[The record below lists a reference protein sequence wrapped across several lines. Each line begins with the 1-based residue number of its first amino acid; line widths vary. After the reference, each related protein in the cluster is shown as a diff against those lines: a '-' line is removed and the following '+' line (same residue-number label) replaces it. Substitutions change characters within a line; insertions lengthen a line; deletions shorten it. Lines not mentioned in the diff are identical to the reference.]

1 MRWYRQHRVL
11 PGVWRNTGPTSP
23 VVDCGWQRRRAGKIA
38 VEPGAVL
45 GQAGHHGHER
55 WLRHRSLYPLSET
68 PNPAVNSPDCPDC
81 HMFRRKRPSAEV
93 PDPAESASK
102 AHVIKPGRARARS
115 GGDLDTA
122 WSVAS
127 TTRSHR
133 CQRMTK
139 WFRNRRPQFVR
150 ILCGSGDPDKLT
162 HGRWRRAPDADDRPC
177 PQCDAVPVDS
187 VARSCGGTSTR
198 NEASTLKPAV
208 ANRKRARSIC
218 PVFQSTRGA
227 FCSRDLMPTQGA
239 GSGRSKFPR
248 TPAYR
253 QCAGARA
260 RRSHRLGSLRLSR
273 RIRQPREKRLGARR
287 AGN

>member
-1 MRWYRQHRVL
+1 MATLSLSAGRGAVSDLKAPGLKPERRQAQLGGRLAQKSRWL
-11 PGVWRNTGPTSP
+11 
-23 VVDCGWQRRRAGKIA
+23 DRRRAMVAAKHG
-38 VEPGAVL
+38 ESPGAGDV
-45 GQAGHHGHER
+45 R
-55 WLRHRSLYPLSET
+55 
-68 PNPAVNSPDCPDC
+68 C
-81 HMFRRKRPSAEV
+81 
-93 PDPAESASK
+93 
-102 AHVIKPGRARARS
+102 ARA
-115 GGDLDTA
+115 L
-122 WSVAS
+122 
-127 TTRSHR
+127 
-133 CQRMTK
+133 
-139 WFRNRRPQFVR
+139 
-150 ILCGSGDPDKLT
+150 LGSGDPDELPGGFHDKLDS
-162 HGRWRRAPDADDRPC
+162 DARDRPC
-177 PQCDAVPVDS
+177 PQCDGVPVDS
-187 VARSCGGTSTR
+187 VAKPCGGTSTR

-273 RIRQPREKRLGARR
+273 RIRQPREKRLGRRR